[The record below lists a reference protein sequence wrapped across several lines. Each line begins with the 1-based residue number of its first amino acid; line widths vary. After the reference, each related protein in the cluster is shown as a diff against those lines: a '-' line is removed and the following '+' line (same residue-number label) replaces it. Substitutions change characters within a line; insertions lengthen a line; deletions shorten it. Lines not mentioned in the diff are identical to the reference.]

1 MPGCRIFGNQAI
13 AYQCFNDA
21 RCLLRICAFQA
32 RRSKGL
38 VNGKSIGRSAQR
50 RHYPPTR
57 LAVRPLPT
65 LPTRPHL
72 GGRETGLCPCAVLA
86 QWTILAFGGALRAH
100 ERPKLHDRHIPTSAI
115 RTIFG
120 QPIKRGHV
128 LSARRR
134 TAPSKLHP
142 VTHTRKNSA
151 NIRIKDGDALVE
163 LEGGKSTR
171 GIGTDPGQGQQ
182 GLVAIGNGSTEVAHN
197 SLCALAKP
205 QHPRGIAKVCPL
217 DQSLGRGSGSEICR
231 SRPQPHPPLP
241 NWLHARD
248 RGLLAHHLEN
258 QGSPRSNVA
267 RAHGELAAM
276 ELVPREDWRAK
287 HLVIW
292 GWHKR

>member
-13 AYQCFNDA
+13 ADQCLNNP
-21 RCLLRICAFQA
+21 RRLLGIRTFQA
-32 RRSKGL
+32 CRSHGL
-38 VNGKSIGRSAQR
+38 VNGDSLGRAPQR
-50 RHYPPTR
+50 RHYPAAG
-57 LAVRPLPT
+57 LAIRSLPT

-86 QWTILAFGGALRAH
+86 QWTILALGGALRAH

-115 RTIFG
+115 HTIFG
-120 QPIKRGHV
+120 QPIKRGCE
-128 LSARRR
+128 LGARRC

-142 VTHTRKNSA
+142 VTHSRKNSA

-205 QHPRGIAKVCPL
+205 QRPRGIAKVCPL
-217 DQSLGRGSGSEICR
+217 DQSLGGRSGRKIR
-231 SRPQPHPPLP
+231 RARPQPHPPHP

-248 RGLLAHHLEN
+248 RGLLAHHLKD
-258 QGSPRSNVA
+258 QGSPRGDVA

-276 ELVPREDWRAK
+276 ELVPREDRGAK